1 MMRFSTRD
9 LMWAT
14 LVVAMGL
21 GWWNEH
27 RAHRETDAKRL
38 EVIGQ
43 AYRQR
48 TTLLAAKAQN
58 DNLHR
63 FVEGGHVDR
72 VGLRY
77 PLPIGDTP
85 NWRVLDE
92 PLVEP

>member
-1 MMRFSTRD
+1 MRFSIRD
-9 LMWAT
+9 LLWAT
-14 LVVAMGL
+14 LAVAMGL
-21 GWWNEH
+21 AWWNEH

-38 EVIGQ
+38 EAIGQ

-48 TTLLAAKAQN
+48 ITLLAAKAQN

-63 FVEGGHVDR
+63 FVEAGPEDT
-72 VGLRY
+72 VGMRY

-85 NWRVLDE
+85 NWSVLDE